1 VFFKLTLLFTTVTLL
16 ELSILIPVG
25 KSIGLFATLAL
36 VIGTAALGGA
46 LAKRQGAAIWNR
58 IQDELQQGEMP
69 GDSLL
74 DGLAVLIAG
83 TLLLTPG
90 VLTDIAGI
98 LLLIPICR
106 RPVKALVKK
115 YARGKMEGSS
125 VTQIR
130 GGMSAQ
136 DVGPSARDVGPSSD
150 TTRGRRGPTQRD
162 DVIDVEP
169 SETDEEPD
177 DEVLEAVPEYQS
189 SKE

>member
-1 VFFKLTLLFTTVTLL
+1 MFFKLTLLFTTVTLL

-36 VIGTAALGGA
+36 VVGTAALGGA

-58 IQDELQQGEMP
+58 IQDELRQGEMP

-90 VLTDIAGI
+90 VLTDVAGI

-106 RPVKALVKK
+106 KPVKALVKK
-115 YARGKMEGSS
+115 YARNKLDGSS
-125 VTQIR
+125 VTYIH

-136 DVGPSARDVGPSSD
+136 DMGPSSEPS
-150 TTRGRRGPTQRD
+150 GGHGGPRQRD

-169 SETDEEPD
+169 SEPDEDPD
-177 DEVLEAVPEYQS
+177 DEVLEAVPEFQS
-189 SKE
+189 STE